1 MQDTKP
7 GSVILRFGLTGGL
20 ISALLF
26 LIFTITG
33 LSSPDNP
40 AMGYLSGFLTFA
52 ILVTLVV
59 LAIRRQRDELQGGF
73 ISLGQCVLLGMGVV
87 LLSTL
92 ISSLVSLIYTQVID
106 PGYTDRMMAQI
117 EEAWEARGM
126 SEEQIESARGWTT
139 FMKNP
144 FLTIAFTLV
153 CFGLGGLILSLI
165 TGLIMKREK
174 PEIS

>member
-1 MQDTKP
+1 MQETKP
-7 GSVILRFGLTGGL
+7 GPVILRFGLTGGL

-33 LSSPDNP
+33 LSSPDKP
-40 AMGYLSGFLTFA
+40 SMGYLSGFLTFA

-59 LAIRRQRDELQGGF
+59 LAIRRQRDELQGGY

-106 PGYTDRMMAQI
+106 PGYTERMMAQI

-126 SEEQIESARGWTT
+126 TEEQIESARGWTT
-139 FMKNP
+139 FMKSP

-174 PEIS
+174 PEFS

>member
-1 MQDTKP
+1 MQETKP
-7 GSVILRFGLTGGL
+7 GPVILRFGLTGGL

-33 LSSPDNP
+33 LSSPDKP
-40 AMGYLSGFLTFA
+40 SMGYLSGFLTFA

-59 LAIRRQRDELQGGF
+59 LAIRRQRDELQGGY

-106 PGYTDRMMAQI
+106 PGYTERMMAQI

-126 SEEQIESARGWTT
+126 TEEQIESARGWTN
-139 FMKNP
+139 FMKSP

-174 PEIS
+174 PEFS